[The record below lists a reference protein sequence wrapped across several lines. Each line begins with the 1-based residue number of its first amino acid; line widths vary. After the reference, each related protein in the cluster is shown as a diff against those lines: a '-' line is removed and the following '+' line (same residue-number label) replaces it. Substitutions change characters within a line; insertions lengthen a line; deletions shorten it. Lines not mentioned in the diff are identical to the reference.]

1 VYRSRDAYRLAA
13 AAAGAHVDVGAEAIY
28 RLAVRLRRDRRF
40 AEAADCWRRLLELKQ
55 GRTGRRSTLLAPL
68 RQVAVEALAIHHEHR
83 ERDYVGARELAL
95 QLLDDRDGVS
105 RVKPDS
111 TRRRLA
117 RLDRKLSVSTAPLL
131 D

>member
-1 VYRSRDAYRLAA
+1 MR
-13 AAAGAHVDVGAEAIY
+13 EAWSSFPRI
-28 RLAVRLRRDRRF
+28 
-40 AEAADCWRRLLELKQ
+40 ADCWRRLLDLKQ

-83 ERDYVGARELAL
+83 ERDYAGAKELAL
-95 QLLDDRDGVS
+95 QLLDEVDGPAA
-105 RVKPDS
+105 RVKPDT

-117 RLDRKLSVSTAPLL
+117 RLDRKLAAAPLL

>member
-1 VYRSRDAYRLAA
+1 L
-13 AAAGAHVDVGAEAIY
+13 GI
-28 RLAVRLRRDRRF
+28 RLRRERRF
-40 AEAADCWRRLLELKQ
+40 AEAAECWHRLLALKQ

-83 ERDYVGARELAL
+83 ERDYAGARELAL
-95 QLLDDRDGVS
+95 QLLDEVGALPA
-105 RVKPDS
+105 RVKADT

-117 RLDRKLSVSTAPLL
+117 RLNRKLSAAAPLL